1 MDDPDCGR
9 AGAETVD
16 LSTSHAGRL
25 KLLLREAQLLQAG
38 DVMG

>member
-1 MDDPDCGR
+1 MDDPVCGR

-16 LSTSHAGRL
+16 LSASYAVRL
-25 KLLLREAQLLQAG
+25 KPFPREAQLQQAG